1 MLGEGVGF
9 FYIKAQSI
17 KPMTEQ
23 KRKSDNTE
31 PLSPSRFLNA
41 EKIDRTGVRTHAGC
55 VYTVG
60 EKVSS
65 KLNMQWGDGWKPD
78 GWRTFR
84 VACGVQKDRRN
95 PTKLKCVDLSPPH
108 DLTIQE
114 MFHDISLNEGKRYY
128 LVISRLDVN
137 NRYDEMY
144 KDDVVRAVCWLQD
157 LYIHQSVPREARKS
171 GSPAALKSTYLTS
184 RNPNRSVGGDVFVF
198 GNNVTP

>member
-1 MLGEGVGF
+1 
-9 FYIKAQSI
+9 
-17 KPMTEQ
+17 
-23 KRKSDNTE
+23 
-31 PLSPSRFLNA
+31 
-41 EKIDRTGVRTHAGC
+41 
-55 VYTVG
+55 
-60 EKVSS
+60 
-65 KLNMQWGDGWKPD
+65 
-78 GWRTFR
+78 
-84 VACGVQKDRRN
+84 
-95 PTKLKCVDLSPPH
+95 
-108 DLTIQE
+108 

-144 KDDVVRAVCWLQD
+144 KDAVVRAVCWLQD